1 MCHIRIEQPQFGICQ
16 MPPNKQETACGRHAG
31 STFEI
36 NSQKQT
42 ALPGRKPS
50 FRLFCPPVG
59 KTVPCIRPF
68 PFQGRQEARRKAAAG
83 NHGAIF
89 IKYLKSSEVNNKK
102 AAVFPPGTTPLL
114 HETSVTGY
122 FSFCKLKKIRNIL
135 HSKN

>member
-1 MCHIRIEQPQFGICQ
+1 

-42 ALPGRKPS
+42 ALPGRKPC

-89 IKYLKSSEVNNKK
+89 IKYLKSSEVIIKK
-102 AAVFPPGTTPLL
+102 QPFFRPEQRPYYTKPP
-114 HETSVTGY
+114 
-122 FSFCKLKKIRNIL
+122 
-135 HSKN
+135 